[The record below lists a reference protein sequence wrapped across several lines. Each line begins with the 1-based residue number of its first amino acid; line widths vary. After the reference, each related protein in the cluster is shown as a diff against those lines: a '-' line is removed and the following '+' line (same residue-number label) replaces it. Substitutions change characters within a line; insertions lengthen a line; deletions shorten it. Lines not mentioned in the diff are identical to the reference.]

1 MDLFTILKF
10 IHILSAIVAV
20 GANLTYLYW
29 IRRAGTD
36 QARLLDA
43 LDGVQRLDSR
53 VANPAY
59 IVLLLTGLLMVFNVG
74 IPLTTLWIAAALV
87 LYVLVAFVGIV
98 LYAPALR
105 RQRAEAER
113 DPTSAAY
120 ISAATRA
127 NLLGAFTVVAVL
139 VIVFL
144 MVFKPTLGA

>member
-10 IHILSAIVAV
+10 IHIMSAIVAV
-20 GANLTYLYW
+20 GANLTYAYW

-36 QARLLDA
+36 QVRLLDA

-74 IPLTTLWIAAALV
+74 IPLTTLWIALALV

-113 DPTSAAY
+113 DPSSDAYRSAA
-120 ISAATRA
+120 ARA
-127 NLLGAFTVVAVL
+127 NLLGAFTVVAVI

-144 MVFKPTLGA
+144 MVFKPTL